1 LLLALSAQYLL
12 TNTTDYPSKAK
23 EINVLIYVINLNV
36 KRTKYKKHETSNKCM
51 LVLNNSF
58 QFFCRNNDLG
68 SSQGSATY
76 DYWFI
81 YEAEQQKYSGV

>member
-1 LLLALSAQYLL
+1 
-12 TNTTDYPSKAK
+12 
-23 EINVLIYVINLNV
+23 
-36 KRTKYKKHETSNKCM
+36 M